1 MELNSLGA
9 AREDTHGTP
18 EKLRGKMYSFFCFFF
33 LLSFSF
39 SFTLVPR
46 ACHSPT
52 PSAFSA
58 TSLPFSTL
66 KETILAPSAPSPRPF
81 QLLELVCRYSSG
93 YATTTRTATFLIP
106 LLSTSSSSSSTLLFG
121 VNGRST
127 LIRVLFLGQIC
138 LGKCVYIYIYAHAC
152 MIPRSFTRLPDRK
165 YEGNRRNLIATVHSN
180 DFKTRHGCDRWK
192 LTGTCLP
199 FLFLSL
205 SLLFSFFLFFF
216 SFLDGSVSFL
226 DTIKRRKGKDVKRT
240 L

>member
-33 LLSFSF
+33 LLLSFSFSF

-66 KETILAPSAPSPRPF
+66 KETILVPSAPSPRPF

-138 LGKCVYIYIYAHAC
+138 LGKCVYIYIYIRARVYDSA
-152 MIPRSFTRLPDRK
+152 
-165 YEGNRRNLIATVHSN
+165 
-180 DFKTRHGCDRWK
+180 
-192 LTGTCLP
+192 
-199 FLFLSL
+199 LFYQ
-205 SLLFSFFLFFF
+205 
-216 SFLDGSVSFL
+216 VA
-226 DTIKRRKGKDVKRT
+226 R
-240 L
+240 

>member
-66 KETILAPSAPSPRPF
+66 KETILAPSPSPLAHF
-81 QLLELVCRYSSG
+81 SFWNSSA
-93 YATTTRTATFLIP
+93 ATRVATRRQRGL
-106 LLSTSSSSSSTLLFG
+106 
-121 VNGRST
+121 
-127 LIRVLFLGQIC
+127 
-138 LGKCVYIYIYAHAC
+138 
-152 MIPRSFTRLPDRK
+152 
-165 YEGNRRNLIATVHSN
+165 RR
-180 DFKTRHGCDRWK
+180 
-192 LTGTCLP
+192 
-199 FLFLSL
+199 FLSPC
-205 SLLFSFFLFFF
+205 SLPPPPPPQPFF
-216 SFLDGSVSFL
+216 SV
-226 DTIKRRKGKDVKRT
+226 
-240 L
+240 

>member
-1 MELNSLGA
+1 
-9 AREDTHGTP
+9 
-18 EKLRGKMYSFFCFFF
+18 
-33 LLSFSF
+33 
-39 SFTLVPR
+39 
-46 ACHSPT
+46 
-52 PSAFSA
+52 
-58 TSLPFSTL
+58 
-66 KETILAPSAPSPRPF
+66 
-81 QLLELVCRYSSG
+81 
-93 YATTTRTATFLIP
+93 
-106 LLSTSSSSSSTLLFG
+106 
-121 VNGRST
+121 
-127 LIRVLFLGQIC
+127 
-138 LGKCVYIYIYAHAC
+138 